1 MKVTRLPDVQ
11 RSPGRKVAVGTFDG
25 VHLGHREVIA
35 GSDSVLTFDPH
46 PVSVV
51 APQHTPKLLTTLERK
66 AELVAELGVD
76 ELIVIPFDTDFAKR
90 SAQEFIDGVLVQ
102 ALGAHQVA
110 VGENFRFG
118 HKAQGDPALLSADA
132 RFDTVVHPL
141 LEIDGEIVSSSH
153 IRGLVLAGEVAEANH
168 LLGTAFQLQGE
179 VTHGDERGREL
190 GFPTANLIP
199 EEALACPGHGVYA
212 CIASG
217 PALSAPLPAAV
228 SIGVRPTFGTGRA
241 ELIEA
246 YVLDFT
252 GDLYGQQL
260 RLDFLSRLRGER
272 RFDSAERLV
281 EQMHLD
287 VQRTREIAVG
297 GA

>member
-1 MKVTRLPDVQ
+1 VKVTRLPDVQ